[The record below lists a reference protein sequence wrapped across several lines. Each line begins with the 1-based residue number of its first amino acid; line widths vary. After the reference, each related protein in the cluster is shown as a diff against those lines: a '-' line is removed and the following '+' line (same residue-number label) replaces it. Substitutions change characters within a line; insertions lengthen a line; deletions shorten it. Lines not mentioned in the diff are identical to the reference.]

1 MASTSLS
8 AQAKSAIDKHGIPE
22 LAPDIKGAMD
32 SESLDKLS
40 QEKRSELLDALCD
53 SLNLN
58 RLTSPFRLIVFQ
70 GKTKIYA
77 TKDCTE
83 QLRRIYGISAKCV
96 RKETVDSVYEV
107 EVEVSDIHG
116 RTDFAS
122 GGVGISKSTSGDAM
136 ANARMKAET
145 KAKRRATLSIC
156 GLGLLDESEIE
167 TLPGEVKFVDV
178 QPEETKL
185 DRPKPIEEED
195 KAKAEE
201 GDLNFT
207 AELVKAKL
215 DKKIKEVE
223 KNPEPELGGVIMSE
237 EAKAEEE
244 KKKPPPKHITIAQS
258 KLLFRPLTKDQV
270 PDFKRFLTWVSA
282 EVWKDNPPIESTSQI
297 LEGDRYNYLLDAV
310 TLSTEH
316 AEEVDGIRISGFLMW
331 LEENPTPQ
339 PASHE

>member
-1 MASTSLS
+1 MTQSSLS
-8 AQAKSAIDKHGIPE
+8 AQAKSAIDKRGIPD
-22 LAPDIKGAMD
+22 LGPGIKTA
-32 SESLDKLS
+32 LDAGSVDRLT
-40 QEKRSELLDALCD
+40 QDEQSELLGALCE

-58 RLTSPFRLIVFQ
+58 PLTRPFQLINFQ
-70 GKTKIYA
+70 GKTTIYA

-83 QLRRIYGISAKCV
+83 QLRRIYSISAKCV
-96 RKETVDSVYEV
+96 KKEMVDGGVYEV

-122 GGVGISKSTSGDAM
+122 GGVAVSKSTTGDPL

-178 QPEETKL
+178 QPEAA
-185 DRPKPIEEED
+185 KPVRQPPGEG
-195 KAKAEE
+195 KAEPAQTGAVDE
-201 GDLNFT
+201 
-207 AELVKAKL
+207 AKL
-215 DKKIKEVE
+215 KEVE

-237 EAKAEEE
+237 EAKAKAEEE

-258 KLLFRPLTKDQV
+258 KLLFKPLTKDQV

-282 EVWKDNPPIESTSQI
+282 EVWGDNPPIESTSQI
-297 LEGDRYNYLLDAV
+297 LEGERYNYLLECVRLID
-310 TLSTEH
+310 TE
-316 AEEVDGIRISGFLMW
+316 GGPSSGFIQWMD
-331 LEENPTPQ
+331 EQGIGQPQ
-339 PASHE
+339 PAMPPSASPE